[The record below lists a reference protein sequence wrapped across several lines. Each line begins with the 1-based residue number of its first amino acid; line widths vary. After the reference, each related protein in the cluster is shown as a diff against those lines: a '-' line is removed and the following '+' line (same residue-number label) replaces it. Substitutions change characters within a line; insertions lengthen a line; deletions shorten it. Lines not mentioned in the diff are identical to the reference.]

1 MILTRD
7 KGQRMWG
14 GNGGT
19 SIGFGGSSSGGS
31 GGGVSIPYYN
41 QNFELLY
48 KKVVT
53 DGTTGTVTTQYL
65 TAQPNE
71 IVNVGTETDPTTGD
85 VTVTTIVG
93 PKVKTALVIGD
104 AMLVWDAQNSAVY
117 VINRDGTTAANLYAT
132 GGVSALGYSPGGGGG
147 GGVSSLT
154 DLLDVALSNPSNGQ
168 ALVYDTSLSPA
179 KWVNKTI
186 FESMTYGSNVLSLT
200 ISGVTRNVTIQT
212 GTSSVDWANITNK
225 PATAT
230 RWPTFAEVTSKP
242 TTLGDYGITDAYI
255 SNGTI
260 VLGGNSITPVT
271 SLYGYATQDWA
282 NGRFLPLAGGT
293 MTGQISGGLSGIW
306 VKGRENALVKQT
318 AGNGIGWAPVLSV
331 KTYSGSYELGA
342 ISDSTNVRDKLILT
356 FVTDSDYNN
365 NVNNCT
371 SIYFPTSEGTLALTS
386 DITSAISSAI
396 SDMATKTWANGRFL
410 PLAGGTMTGSLTMK
424 GHDIVLGTPGTSS
437 DDSADIDW
445 MYGNGNEKARI
456 WVADVFTELHGP
468 YYRAFDANGQ
478 QIGNTT
484 MLALLTDNVASATKL
499 LTARNLWGNSF
510 DGTADIGTSNSNA
523 SLNYVAD
530 INMSGNL
537 TCQNVFANENVRLL
551 ESGNC
556 WWILGYQAGS
566 SNNSFNILRYDIGQS
581 SITIPLSINKTDS
594 SISMAGSLYVGSN
607 IQESGNFFLMNYASY
622 GLMIEG
628 YAISGTVRRSSF
640 GLHTAS
646 GIIWSQL
653 SGTDDIIMQ
662 LITDTNRTFAK
673 KYAQFYDGIR
683 IGDGMIVWDSTNN
696 AFQIIKSDGTAANLY
711 TTGGVSAL
719 GMSAGVS
726 SIDAMTFGNLTVN
739 NNLKITKGDYS
750 HNIYGDAN
758 GSLHLDGSEYVVMGN
773 DVLTEGYSI
782 YCGEGSVTAKRFYL
796 DSSRYLYLDSSNV
809 LRYYDNGTSRIIA
822 FS

>member
-1 MILTRD
+1 MQLSRESIRRMI
-7 KGQRMWG
+7 GS
-14 GNGGT
+14 GNGLTVGY
-19 SIGFGGSSSGGS
+19 GGSSSGGS

-85 VTVTTIVG
+85 VTVTTLVG
-93 PKVKTALVIGD
+93 PKVKSALVIGD
-104 AMLVWDAQNSAVY
+104 AMLVWDAQNSAIY

-132 GGVSALGYSPGGGGG
+132 GGVSSLGYSPGGGGG

-154 DLLDVALSNPSNGQ
+154 DLLDVQISSPSNGQ

-200 ISGVTRNVTIQT
+200 ISGVTRNVTIQA
-212 GTSSVDWANITNK
+212 GTSSVDWNNITNK
-225 PATAT
+225 PNTAT

-242 TTLGDYGITDAYI
+242 TTLGGYGITDAYI

-260 VLGGNSITPVT
+260 ILGGNSITPVT
-271 SLYGYATQDWA
+271 SLYGYATQDWVTNTA
-282 NGRFLPLAGGT
+282 
-293 MTGQISGGLSGIW
+293 LSGYATQSW
-306 VKGRENALVKQT
+306 VSQQG
-318 AGNGIGWAPVLSV
+318 
-331 KTYSGSYELGA
+331 Y
-342 ISDSTNVRDKLILT
+342 LT
-356 FVTDSDYNN
+356 
-365 NVNNCT
+365 
-371 SIYFPTSEGTLALTS
+371 
-386 DITSAISSAI
+386 SSAI
-396 SDMATKTWANGRFL
+396 SDMATKTWVQQQGYLTSSAISDMATKTWTNDWFVKD
-410 PLAGGTMTGSLTMK
+410 AGGN
-424 GHDIVLGTPGTSS
+424 LG
-437 DDSADIDW
+437 SADKIYSIGCKRVFSGYD
-445 MYGNGNEKARI
+445 MLDAPVDNA
-456 WVADVFTELHGP
+456 WVSGISLGSNWNDNHYQHYLVESGDRWYTTREYSSGLMSGW
-468 YYRAFDANGQ
+468 
-478 QIGNTT
+478 NTF
-484 MLALLTDNVASATKL
+484 AYLTDNVASATKL
-499 LTARNLWGNSF
+499 QTARNLWGNSF
-510 DGTADIGTSNSNA
+510 DGTADIGTQNSNA

-566 SNNSFNILRYDIGQS
+566 SNNSFNIVRYDIGQS
-581 SITIPLSINKTDS
+581 SITVPLSINKTDS
-594 SISMAGSLYVGSN
+594 SITIAGN
-607 IQESGNFFLMNYASY
+607 IQERGNFLLMNYASY

-683 IGDGMIVWDSTNN
+683 IGDGMLVWDSPNN
-696 AFQIIKSDGTAANLY
+696 AFQVIKSDGTAANLY

-739 NNLKITKGDYS
+739 SRLTLPSTIVAGTSPIITQYANDSDCIYLFNDSATSKINSATYRFTQYDNVGIHGTDY
-750 HNIYGDAN
+750 NYDETWWIDP
-758 GSLHLDGSEYVVMGN
+758 DGCA
-773 DVLTEGYSI
+773 LFQ
-782 YCGEGSVTAKRFYL
+782 R
-796 DSSRYLYLDSSNV
+796 LYLSNNVYIFTDGNNIKCRIGSNV
-809 LRYYDNGTSRIIA
+809 YTLTKS
-822 FS
+822 

>member
-1 MILTRD
+1 MQLSRESI
-7 KGQRMWG
+7 QRMIG
-14 GNGGT
+14 SGKGLT
-19 SIGFGGSSSGGS
+19 VGFGGSSSGGS

-93 PKVKTALVIGD
+93 PKAKTALVIGD

-117 VINRDGTTAANLYAT
+117 VINRDGTTAANFYAT

-200 ISGVTRNVTIQT
+200 ISGVTRNVTIQA

-225 PATAT
+225 PNTAT

-260 VLGGNSITPVT
+260 VLGSNSITPVT
-271 SLYGYATQDWA
+271 SLYGYATQE
-282 NGRFLPLAGGT
+282 
-293 MTGQISGGLSGIW
+293 W
-306 VKGRENALVKQT
+306 VSLQG
-318 AGNGIGWAPVLSV
+318 
-331 KTYSGSYELGA
+331 Y
-342 ISDSTNVRDKLILT
+342 LT
-356 FVTDSDYNN
+356 
-365 NVNNCT
+365 
-371 SIYFPTSEGTLALTS
+371 
-386 DITSAISSAI
+386 SSAI
-396 SDMATKTWANGRFL
+396 SDMATQTWVGQQGYLTSSALSSYL
-410 PLAGGTMTGSLTMK
+410 PLSGGTMTGLIVRTSSGMWVK
-424 GHDIVLGTPGTSS
+424 GRDNAVIKQTDGGVSGHGWATVFSAKTLLGSWELGTISEQGEKLILAYTTDSDYNNDVNTASILFFPTGSGTL
-437 DDSADIDW
+437 
-445 MYGNGNEKARI
+445 AR
-456 WVADVFTELHGP
+456 LS
-468 YYRAFDANGQ
+468 
-478 QIGNTT
+478 
-484 MLALLTDNVASATKL
+484 DNVDSATKL
-499 LTARNLWGNSF
+499 QTARTIWGQIF
-510 DGTADIGTSNSNA
+510 DGTANISGGISGASNIEFTSITSNAGHGGYIDFHFNGASDDYTSRIIESASGTLNINYGMFVRGSTTYIGNSLAAMDQSYRLHVDGASYISNTA
-523 SLNYVAD
+523 YFGGQVMQD
-530 INMSGNL
+530 
-537 TCQNVFANENVRLL
+537 
-551 ESGNC
+551 
-556 WWILGYQAGS
+556 GS
-566 SNNSFNILRYDIGQS
+566 Y
-581 SITIPLSINKTDS
+581 
-594 SISMAGSLYVGSN
+594 
-607 IQESGNFFLMNYASY
+607 FLMHCMDGGSDAY

-628 YAISGTVRRSSF
+628 LAQTGNEIRSTFGFHPAGRNISYSDGSYDMTVLSIRYNLSTHDKYAIINNYLNVGDHVAITSSN
-640 GLHTAS
+640 GY
-646 GIIWSQL
+646 IQ
-653 SGTDDIIMQ
+653 
-662 LITDTNRTFAK
+662 
-673 KYAQFYDGIR
+673 
-683 IGDGMIVWDSTNN
+683 IGDGRIVWDSTNN
-696 AFQIIKSDGTAANLY
+696 AFQIIKSDGTEANLY

-739 NNLKITKGDYS
+739 NNLKITKGSYS
-750 HNIYGDAN
+750 HNIYGDN
-758 GSLHLDGSEYVVMGN
+758 YGSLHLDGSEYVVVGN
-773 DVLTEGYSI
+773 DVKTDGYSI
-782 YCGEGSVTAKRFYL
+782 YTEGGSISCGDGSVTAKRFYL

>member
-1 MILTRD
+1 MQLSRESI
-7 KGQRMWG
+7 QRM
-14 GNGGT
+14 
-19 SIGFGGSSSGGS
+19 IGSGKGLTVGIGGSSSGGS

-65 TAQPNE
+65 TAAPNE
-71 IVNVGTETDPTTGD
+71 IVNVGSETDPATGD
-85 VTVTTIVG
+85 VTVTTLIG
-93 PKVKTALVIGD
+93 PKVKSALVIGD

-117 VINRDGTTAANLYAT
+117 VINRDGTTAANFYAT
-132 GGVSALGYSPGGGGG
+132 GGVSALGYSAGGGGG
-147 GGVSSLT
+147 GGVSALT
-154 DLLDVALSNPSNGQ
+154 DLLDVQISSPSNGQ

-179 KWVNKTI
+179 RWVNKTI

-200 ISGVTRNVTIQT
+200 ISGVTRNVTIQA
-212 GTSSVDWANITNK
+212 GTSSVDWDNITNK
-225 PATAT
+225 PNTAT

-255 SNGTI
+255 INGTI
-260 VLGGNSITPVT
+260 YLGSNSITPVT
-271 SLYGYATQDWA
+271 SLYGYATQDWVSQQ
-282 NGRFLPLAGGT
+282 GYLT
-293 MTGQISGGLSGIW
+293 SS
-306 VKGRENALVKQT
+306 
-318 AGNGIGWAPVLSV
+318 
-331 KTYSGSYELGA
+331 A
-342 ISDSTNVRDKLILT
+342 ISDMATQTWVQQQGYLT
-356 FVTDSDYNN
+356 
-365 NVNNCT
+365 
-371 SIYFPTSEGTLALTS
+371 
-386 DITSAISSAI
+386 SSAI
-396 SDMATKTWANGRFL
+396 SDMATKTWVNDWFVKD
-410 PLAGGTMTGSLTMK
+410 AGGN
-424 GHDIVLGTPGTSS
+424 LG
-437 DDSADIDW
+437 SADKIYSIGCKRVFSGYD
-445 MYGNGNEKARI
+445 MPDAPVDNA
-456 WVADVFTELHGP
+456 WVSGIALGSNWNDNHYQHYLVESGDRWYTTREYSSGSMS
-468 YYRAFDANGQ
+468 GW
-478 QIGNTT
+478 NTF
-484 MLALLTDNVASATKL
+484 AYLTDNVASATKL
-499 LTARNLWGNSF
+499 QTARNLWGNSF
-510 DGTADIGTSNSNA
+510 DGTADIGTQNSNA

-566 SNNSFNILRYDIGQS
+566 SNNSFNIVRYDIGQS
-581 SITIPLSINKTDS
+581 SITVPLSINKTDS
-594 SISMAGSLYVGSN
+594 SITMAGN
-607 IQESGNFFLMNYASY
+607 IQESGNFLLMNYSSY
-622 GLMIEG
+622 GLMVEG
-628 YAISGTVRRSSF
+628 YAIFGTIRRASF

-646 GIIWSQL
+646 SITWSQL

-673 KYAQFYDGIR
+673 KYAQFYDGIK
-683 IGDGMIVWDSTNN
+683 IGDGMIVWDSSNN
-696 AFQIIKSDGTAANLY
+696 AFQVIKSDGTAANLY

-782 YCGEGSVTAKRFYL
+782 YCGDGSVTAKRFYIG
-796 DSSRYLYLDSSNV
+796 SNRYLYLDNSNV
-809 LRYYDNGTSRIIA
+809 LRYYDNGTSKIIA